1 MPNRKFPGRTAI
13 QMEEI
18 LLAAPF
24 TATMAEIIAGK
35 TIVAARKPNQIL
47 KPVGFRMEAT
57 GTFSTLTDIRLA
69 SDNATPVEIVTVT
82 QSNIS
87 GRMSLDTGTLTVG
100 AGMDANLGAG
110 DGIKLRQTGSDMTGG
125 GSLVGVVYFL
135 VTSQ

>member
-1 MPNRKFPGRTAI
+1 MPNRKFPGRTALY
-13 QMEEI
+13 MEEI

-24 TATMAEIIAGK
+24 SATQAEIIAGK
-35 TIVAARKPNQIL
+35 TIVVARKPNQTL
-47 KPVGFRMEAT
+47 KPLGFRMEAT
-57 GTFSTLTDIRLA
+57 GSFSTLTDIRIS
-69 SDNATPVEIVTVT
+69 SDNDTPVDIATVT

-87 GRMSLDTGTLTVG
+87 GRMSLDSGTVTVG

-110 DGIKLRQTGSDMTGG
+110 DGIQLRSTGSDMTGG